1 MRARYVL
8 AASARVACP
17 AARPA
22 LPRVRGVL
30 TSRDA
35 EFPECRACCRI
46 RRSARAAVACTSV
59 CPSPCRG
66 PPPLDWLKRGLDPLR
81 DRLSQVDA
89 LYLWRR
95 ISHVRNPERWRRQVL
110 GARLVRKTRV
120 RQHDERRRWLWHND
134 ERPADH
140 QHCALPT
147 CMSVSTSISTCIST
161 SISTSCFGFAQLLCF
176 QHLLCQCHQRPGE
189 RASKCR

>member
-1 MRARYVL
+1 MACVL

-110 GARLVRKTRV
+110 GARFGRTTRV
-120 RQHDERRRWLWHND
+120 RQHDERRRWRWHND
-134 ERPADH
+134 ERPRYGRSRRMH
-140 QHCALPT
+140 Q
-147 CMSVSTSISTCIST
+147 
-161 SISTSCFGFAQLLCF
+161 
-176 QHLLCQCHQRPGE
+176 E
-189 RASKCR
+189 RDGHFCGRLSHVRTPERWRRQVLGIR